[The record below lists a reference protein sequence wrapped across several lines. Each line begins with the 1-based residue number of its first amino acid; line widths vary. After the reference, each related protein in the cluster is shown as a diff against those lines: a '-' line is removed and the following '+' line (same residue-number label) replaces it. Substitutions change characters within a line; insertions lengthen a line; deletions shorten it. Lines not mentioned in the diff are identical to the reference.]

1 MRISD
6 WSSDVCSSDLGGHG
20 DRHARAVGQLSPDLL
35 SGRPHQLGDEAVQD
49 LGGCLLSR
57 LVVGSNRVSAAKQ
70 TRPGAEGG
78 LSVAVRAALRE
89 RGGIWFGWSGKVAA
103 NDYGEPT
110 VTEAGKITYATIDL
124 TQRDYDE
131 YYVGFANSTLWPL
144 FHYRLDLA
152 VFQIGR
158 AHF

>member
-6 WSSDVCSSDLGGHG
+6 WSSDVCSSDLPRRCWPPRGGPCAVRDHARGAQFLRPAVGGHG

-57 LVVGSNRVSAAKQ
+57 LVVVSNRVSAAKQ

-78 LSVAVRAALRE
+78 LSVEVRAALRE

-103 NDYGEPT
+103 HDYGEPT
-110 VTEAGKITYATIDL
+110 VNEAGK
-124 TQRDYDE
+124 
-131 YYVGFANSTLWPL
+131 STSAP
-144 FHYRLDLA
+144 H
-152 VFQIGR
+152 
-158 AHF
+158 

>member
-35 SGRPHQLGDEAVQD
+35 SGRPHQLGDEAVHD

-57 LVVGSNRVSAAKQ
+57 PVVVSHRVSAAKQ

-78 LSVAVRAALRE
+78 LSVAVLADLRE

-103 NDYGEPT
+103 YEYVEAPLH
-110 VTEAGKITYATIDL
+110 EAGTYNYATNTL
-124 TQRDYDE
+124 TNRDTQE
-131 YYVGFANSTLWPL
+131 
-144 FHYRLDLA
+144 
-152 VFQIGR
+152 
-158 AHF
+158 

>member
-35 SGRPHQLGDEAVQD
+35 SGRPHKLGDEAVQD
-49 LGGCLLSR
+49 LGGCLLTR
-57 LVVGSNRVSAAKQ
+57 LVVVSNRVSAANQ
-70 TRPGAEGG
+70 TRPAAEGG
-78 LSVAVRAALRE
+78 LSVAVRAALRQ

-110 VTEAGKITYATIDL
+110 ATEAGKNTIPCIAIT
-124 TQRDYDE
+124 
-131 YYVGFANSTLWPL
+131 
-144 FHYRLDLA
+144 
-152 VFQIGR
+152 QIGSHPSSVR
-158 AHF
+158 FPNS

>member
-1 MRISD
+1 M
-6 WSSDVCSSDLGGHG
+6 C
-20 DRHARAVGQLSPDLL
+20 
-35 SGRPHQLGDEAVQD
+35 
-49 LGGCLLSR
+49 R
-57 LVVGSNRVSAAKQ
+57 LVVVSSRVSAAKQ

-131 YYVGFANSTLWPL
+131 YYVGFQLDALAAVSLPARPCRVHPAHLDRLPARQRALRPPPAPL
-144 FHYRLDLA
+144 PGGIRPRL
-152 VFQIGR
+152 GP
-158 AHF
+158 

>member
-1 MRISD
+1 MRAARIGLQRLPLLVYGRPRRGWPLRGGPGAVRD
-6 WSSDVCSSDLGGHG
+6 HARGAQFLRPAVGGHG

-57 LVVGSNRVSAAKQ
+57 LVVVSNRVSAAKQ

-89 RGGIWFGWSGKVAA
+89 RGGTWCGRSGRGPAKE
-103 NDYGEPT
+103 YGGT
-110 VTEAGKITYATIDL
+110 TRTAT
-124 TQRDYDE
+124 TK
-131 YYVGFANSTLWPL
+131 
-144 FHYRLDLA
+144 
-152 VFQIGR
+152 
-158 AHF
+158 

>member
-1 MRISD
+1 MIRRPPRSTRTATLFPYTTLVR
-6 WSSDVCSSDLGGHG
+6 SHG

-57 LVVGSNRVSAAKQ
+57 LVVVSNRVSAAKQ

-89 RGGIWFGWSGKVAA
+89 RGGIWFGWGGK
-103 NDYGEPT
+103 DRRST
-110 VTEAGKITYATIDL
+110 RL
-124 TQRDYDE
+124 
-131 YYVGFANSTLWPL
+131 NSS
-144 FHYRLDLA
+144 H
-152 VFQIGR
+152 
-158 AHF
+158 